1 MYLDYFGFV
10 ILFGALWLVQL
21 GFTFIQSKAM
31 TKALVDMKRRN
42 VGRNMGIG
50 VTRAKFNVGRGIIV
64 MVVTD
69 SEGIVQEFQALSGVS
84 VLARFKAKNDYIGK
98 PVKDVVALI
107 KDKRLLSTFQQ
118 AIEKIN
124 EERRKNGMQFIES
137 T

>member
-10 ILFGALWLVQL
+10 ILFGVLWLVQL

-31 TKALVDMKRRN
+31 TKELVDMKRRN

-124 EERRKNGMQFIES
+124 EERSKNGLQLIES

>member
-1 MYLDYFGFV
+1 LDYFGFV
-10 ILFGALWLVQL
+10 ILFGILWLVQL

-31 TKALVDMKRRN
+31 TKELVDMKRRN

-50 VTRAKFNVGRGIIV
+50 VTRAKFNVGRGVIV

-69 SEGIVQEFQALSGVS
+69 HEGIVQEFQALSGVS
-84 VLARFKAKNDYIGK
+84 VLARFKAKQDYVGK
-98 PVKDVVALI
+98 PVKEVMALI

-124 EERRKNGMQFIES
+124 EERSKNGMQFIES

>member
-1 MYLDYFGFV
+1 MDYFGFV

-124 EERRKNGMQFIES
+124 EERSKNGLQLIES

>member
-1 MYLDYFGFV
+1 LDYFGFV
-10 ILFGALWLVQL
+10 ILFGVLWLVQL

-31 TKALVDMKRRN
+31 TKELVDMKRRN

-84 VLARFKAKNDYIGK
+84 VLARFKAKNDYVGK
-98 PVKDVVALI
+98 PVKDVMALI

-124 EERRKNGMQFIES
+124 EERSKNGLQLIES

>member
-1 MYLDYFGFV
+1 MDYFGFV
-10 ILFGALWLVQL
+10 ILFGVLWLVQL

-31 TKALVDMKRRN
+31 TKELVDMKRRN

-98 PVKDVVALI
+98 PVKEVMALI

-124 EERRKNGMQFIES
+124 EERSKNGLQLIES

>member
-1 MYLDYFGFV
+1 MDYFGFV
-10 ILFGALWLVQL
+10 ILFGALWLTQL

-69 SEGIVQEFQALSGVS
+69 AEGIVQEFQALSGVS
-84 VLARFKAKNDYIGK
+84 VLARFKAKNDYVGK

-124 EERRKNGMQFIES
+124 EERSKNGLQLIES

>member
-1 MYLDYFGFV
+1 LDYFGFV
-10 ILFGALWLVQL
+10 ILFGVLWLVQL

-31 TKALVDMKRRN
+31 TKELVDMKRRN

-50 VTRAKFNVGRGIIV
+50 VTRAKFNVGRGVIV

-69 SEGIVQEFQALSGVS
+69 HEGIVQEFQALSGVS

-98 PVKDVVALI
+98 PVKEVMALI

-124 EERRKNGMQFIES
+124 EERSKNGLQLIES

>member
-1 MYLDYFGFV
+1 MDYFGFV
-10 ILFGALWLVQL
+10 ILFGVLWLVQL
-21 GFTFIQSKAM
+21 GFTFIQSKGM

-69 SEGIVQEFQALSGVS
+69 AEGIVQEFQALSGVS
-84 VLARFKAKNDYIGK
+84 VLARFKVKTDYVGK
-98 PVKDVVALI
+98 PVKEVMTLI

-124 EERRKNGMQFIES
+124 EERSKNGMQLIES

>member
-1 MYLDYFGFV
+1 MDYFGFV
-10 ILFGALWLVQL
+10 ILFGILWLVQL

-31 TKALVDMKRRN
+31 TKELVDMKRRN

-50 VTRAKFNVGRGIIV
+50 VTRAKFNVGRGVIV

-69 SEGIVQEFQALSGVS
+69 HEGIVQEFQALSGVS
-84 VLARFKAKNDYIGK
+84 VLARFKAKQDYVGK
-98 PVKDVVALI
+98 PVKEVMALI

-124 EERRKNGMQFIES
+124 EERSKNGMQFIES

>member
-1 MYLDYFGFV
+1 LDYFGFV
-10 ILFGALWLVQL
+10 ILFGILWLVQL

-31 TKALVDMKRRN
+31 TKELVDMKRRN

-50 VTRAKFNVGRGIIV
+50 VTRAKFNVGRGVIV

-69 SEGIVQEFQALSGVS
+69 HEGIVQEFQALSGVS
-84 VLARFKAKNDYIGK
+84 VLARFKAKNDYTGK
-98 PVKDVVALI
+98 PVKEVMALI

>member
-1 MYLDYFGFV
+1 LDYFGFV
-10 ILFGALWLVQL
+10 ILFGVLWLVQL

-31 TKALVDMKRRN
+31 TKELVDMKRRN

-98 PVKDVVALI
+98 PVKEVMALI

-124 EERRKNGMQFIES
+124 EERSKNGLQLIES

>member
-84 VLARFKAKNDYIGK
+84 VLARFKAKHDYVGK
-98 PVKDVVALI
+98 PVKEVMALI

>member
-1 MYLDYFGFV
+1 MDYFGFV

-84 VLARFKAKNDYIGK
+84 VLARFKAKHDYVGK
-98 PVKDVVALI
+98 PVKEVMALI

>member
-10 ILFGALWLVQL
+10 ILFGALWLTQL

-69 SEGIVQEFQALSGVS
+69 AEGIVQEFQALSGVS
-84 VLARFKAKNDYIGK
+84 VLARFKAKNDYVGK

-124 EERRKNGMQFIES
+124 EERSKNGLQLIES

>member
-1 MYLDYFGFV
+1 MDYFGFV

-84 VLARFKAKNDYIGK
+84 VLARFKAKHDYVGK
-98 PVKDVVALI
+98 PVKEVMALI

-124 EERRKNGMQFIES
+124 EERSKNGLQLIES

>member
-124 EERRKNGMQFIES
+124 EERSKNGLQLIES

>member
-10 ILFGALWLVQL
+10 ILFGVLWLVQL

-31 TKALVDMKRRN
+31 TKELVDMKRRN

-98 PVKDVVALI
+98 PVKEVMALI

-124 EERRKNGMQFIES
+124 EERSKNGLQLIES

>member
-1 MYLDYFGFV
+1 MDYFGFV
-10 ILFGALWLVQL
+10 ILFGILWLVQL

-31 TKALVDMKRRN
+31 TKELVDMKRRN

-50 VTRAKFNVGRGIIV
+50 VTRAKFNVGRGVIV

-69 SEGIVQEFQALSGVS
+69 HEGIVQEFQALSGVS
-84 VLARFKAKNDYIGK
+84 VLARFKAKQDYVGK
-98 PVKDVVALI
+98 PVKEVLALI

-124 EERRKNGMQFIES
+124 EERSKNGMQFIES